1 MCLSKITCMGDVAIA
16 SHSSAVSWNPG
27 CETHLPLWH
36 SYTDNDSIPPVLSA
50 QSQSW
55 LDALPY
61 NRIQLADKS
70 RLAGGLSHTV
80 SALRWC
86 SFMVLLNTGRC
97 EVLGVLEQKD
107 LSYLYATASDLQ
119 YTTDLQLIVM
129 DCFQHTFYRSIR
141 RSPLLKSHYDI
152 KCVTT

>member
-1 MCLSKITCMGDVAIA
+1 
-16 SHSSAVSWNPG
+16 
-27 CETHLPLWH
+27 
-36 SYTDNDSIPPVLSA
+36 
-50 QSQSW
+50 
-55 LDALPY
+55 
-61 NRIQLADKS
+61 
-70 RLAGGLSHTV
+70 
-80 SALRWC
+80 
-86 SFMVLLNTGRC
+86 MVLLNTGRC